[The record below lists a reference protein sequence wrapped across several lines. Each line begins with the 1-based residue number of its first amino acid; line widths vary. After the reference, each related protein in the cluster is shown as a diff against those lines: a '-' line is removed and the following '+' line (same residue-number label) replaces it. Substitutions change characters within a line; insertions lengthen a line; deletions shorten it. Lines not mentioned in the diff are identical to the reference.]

1 MEGTLWILANIINN
15 LLDQMAFFHLEAGN
29 YVMIV
34 VALVF
39 LYPCYQK
46 GI

>member
-1 MEGTLWILANIINN
+1 MDFGNIINN

-34 VALVF
+34 VALAADSDCIR
-39 LYPCYQK
+39 YAA
-46 GI
+46 G